1 MKLRVLFMS
10 SWFPSKAHPTLGNF
24 VQYHAEAVS
33 RFCEV
38 TVIYIAKLPH
48 EKNLF
53 LEEEIVN
60 NVRVVRVYYNKNGI
74 LFSNRFKALKKGLAH
89 LKNIHFNPNIIHF
102 NVIWPDGWEA
112 LYASKKLK
120 IPFCITDHW
129 TGYHADERE
138 PLNFFQ
144 KLYMRFIANRT
155 ARLLPVTHHMGQAM
169 QRIGFKAKITV
180 VPNVVNTS
188 IFKPNSESPNEYQF
202 LHISH
207 LGDDHKNISGIL
219 RTWKKVTSQF
229 NNIHLNIGGD
239 GPIDHWKSV
248 ARSLEIP
255 PSSIS
260 FFGTL
265 SKEQVAHQMMQ
276 SNCFVLFSNFENL
289 PLVMIEAMCCG
300 LTVITTDVGGC
311 REFLPLDH
319 GHFLIKKKDEDAL
332 LNAFVQAIGQ
342 KYYQLEK
349 KKTISEY
356 ASKTFSNEA
365 IGHQFNTIYHSILKI
380 DAK

>member
-10 SWFPSKAHPTLGNF
+10 SWFPSKAHATLGNF

-33 RFCEV
+33 KFCEV
-38 TVIYIAKLPH
+38 TVIYLAKLPH

-60 NVRVVRVYYNKNGI
+60 NVRVVRVYYNKNGF
-74 LFSNRFKALKKGLAH
+74 LFFNRIKALKKALSH
-89 LKNIHFNPNIIHF
+89 LQSSQFSPNIIHF
-102 NVIWPDGWEA
+102 NVIWPEGWQA

-129 TGYHADERE
+129 TGYHADERA
-138 PLNFFQ
+138 PLNFIQ
-144 KLYMRFIANRT
+144 KLYMRFVANK
-155 ARLLPVTHHMGQAM
+155 AAMLIPVTQHMGEAM
-169 QRIGFKAKITV
+169 RNIGFKTKITV

-188 IFKPNSESPNEYQF
+188 IFQPNSELQNEYQF

-207 LGDDHKNISGIL
+207 LGDEHKNISGLL

-229 NNIHLNIGGD
+229 NNIHLKIGGD

-265 SKEQVAHQMMQ
+265 TKEQVANQMMQ

-311 REFLPLDH
+311 KEFLPSDH
-319 GHFLIKKKDEDAL
+319 GHFLIKKKDENAL
-332 LNAFVQAIGQ
+332 FGALIQAIEQ
-342 KYYQLEK
+342 KHNQIEK
-349 KKTISEY
+349 KKNISEY

-365 IGHQFNTIYHSILKI
+365 IGDQFNTIYHSILKI
-380 DAK
+380 NAK

>member
-1 MKLRVLFMS
+1 MKLRVLFLS

-24 VQYHAEAVS
+24 VQYHAEAIS
-33 RFCEV
+33 KFCDV
-38 TVIYIAKLPH
+38 TVLYLVKLAH
-48 EKNLF
+48 EKNL
-53 LEEEIVN
+53 LIEEEIVN
-60 NVRVVRVYYNKNGI
+60 NVQIIRVHYNKNGF
-74 LFSNRFKALKKGLAH
+74 LFSNRFKALKTGLTH
-89 LKNIHFNPNIIHF
+89 LKNSQFNPNIIHF
-102 NVIWPDGWEA
+102 NVIWPDGWQA

-129 TGYHADERE
+129 TGYHADERA

-144 KLYMRFIANRT
+144 KLYMRYVANR
-155 ARLLPVTHHMGQAM
+155 AASVLPVTYHMGQAM
-169 QRIGFKAKITV
+169 RRLGFKTDITV

-188 IFKPNSESPNEYQF
+188 IFQPNSESPNEYQF

-219 RTWKKVTSQF
+219 RTWKKLTNHS
-229 NNIHLNIGGD
+229 NNIHLKIGGD

-265 SKEQVAHQMMQ
+265 TKVQVANQMMQ

-300 LTVITTDVGGC
+300 LTVITTNVGGC
-311 REFLPLDH
+311 REFLPLDQ
-319 GHFLIKKKDEDAL
+319 GHFLIEKKDEDAL
-332 LNAFVQAIGQ
+332 FNAFVQAIEQ
-342 KYYQLEK
+342 KNIQIEK
-349 KKTISEY
+349 KKNISEY

-365 IGHQFNTIYHSILKI
+365 IGEQFNIIYHSILKL